1 MRRMQTLFLALSLVV
16 LVATALEAQQEPPR
30 RLDFSREG
38 EVQEQPAPLDTI
50 ERRTQRDV
58 GNAFVRSQT
67 ILGLTVYG
75 PSFAVMVGDE
85 PATRLAAYLVMAGG
99 SFFAA
104 TELTRQMEIT
114 PARQF
119 LSSRMA
125 VRGAAS
131 GLLLGYA
138 TRMRDTEMAATTLI
152 GGLGGT
158 AAGLLIGRGLTEG
171 EAVATVAGHDILA
184 ASAYALTYIVN
195 PSDASNGGMSRTTRL
210 GIPLAVGLGG
220 YALGR
225 HYAGNAPYEV
235 TAGDA
240 NLLWLG
246 ATIGATAGLAVVAES
261 DPPIQTIAGAVL
273 GGGLFGVWGADRF
286 LVRRYDHSRAEATMV
301 SLGGLAGSIM
311 GIGMGVLLS
320 GDAERWDA
328 TTLGFGALGAIGGVA
343 LTERYLQP
351 ARDAGRQQFGFLER
365 LQVSPGAA
373 LAAASGTPGMH
384 SIVRFTF

>member
-1 MRRMQTLFLALSLVV
+1 MMIRR
-16 LVATALEAQQEPPR
+16 LVAVLFALTLAVQTAEAQQEPPR

-38 EVQEQPAPLDTI
+38 EVEEAVLDTV

-58 GNAFVRSQT
+58 GNAFVRAQT
-67 ILGLTVYG
+67 LLGLTVYG

-104 TELTRQMEIT
+104 TELTRQVEIT
-114 PARQF
+114 PARHF

-125 VRGAAS
+125 VRGAGS
-131 GLLLGYA
+131 GLLIGYV
-138 TRMRDTEMAATTLI
+138 TNMRDSEMAATTLI

-158 AAGLLIGRGLTEG
+158 AAGLLIGNGLTEG
-171 EAVATVAGHDILA
+171 EAVATVAGHDLVA
-184 ASAYALTYIVN
+184 ASALAVTYIVN
-195 PSDASNGGMSRTTRL
+195 PSGNVSNGGMAETTRL
-210 GIPLAVGLGG
+210 GIPLALGLGG

-225 HYAGNAPYEV
+225 FYAGNAPYEV

-246 ATIGATAGLAVVAES
+246 ASIGATAGLAVIAET
-261 DPPIQTIAGAVL
+261 DPPVQTIAGAVL
-273 GGGLFGVWGADRF
+273 GGGLLGVWGADRF
-286 LVRRYDHSRAEATMV
+286 LVRRFDHSRAEATMV
-301 SLGGLAGSIM
+301 SLGGLAGSVM
-311 GIGMGVLLS
+311 GIGLGVLIS

-351 ARDAGRQQFGFLER
+351 ARDMGRQQFGFLDR

-373 LAAASGTPGMH
+373 LAAASGTPGLH

>member
-1 MRRMQTLFLALSLVV
+1 MMIRRLAAVLFALTLAVQ
-16 LVATALEAQQEPPR
+16 AAEAQQEPPR

-38 EVQEQPAPLDTI
+38 EVQEQPAPLDTVA
-50 ERRTQRDV
+50 RRTQRDV
-58 GNAFVRSQT
+58 ATSFVRAQT
-67 ILGLTVYG
+67 LLGLTVYG

-125 VRGAAS
+125 VRGAGS
-131 GLLLGYA
+131 GLLLGRA
-138 TRMRDTEMAATTLI
+138 TRMRDTELAATTLI

-158 AAGLLIGRGLTEG
+158 AAGLLVGRGLTEG
-171 EAVATVAGHDILA
+171 EAVATVAGHDIVA
-184 ASAYALTYIVN
+184 ASALALTYIVN

-210 GIPLAVGLGG
+210 GIPLALGLGG

-246 ATIGATAGLAVVAES
+246 ATIGATAGLAVISET
-261 DPPIQTIAGAVL
+261 DPPVQTIAGAVL
-273 GGGLFGVWGADRF
+273 GGGLLGVWGADRF
-286 LVRRYDHSRAEATMV
+286 LVRRFDHSRAEATMV
-301 SLGGLAGSIM
+301 SLGGLAGSVM
-311 GIGMGVLLS
+311 GIGLGVLVS
-320 GDAERWDA
+320 GDAQRWDA

-351 ARDAGRQQFGFLER
+351 ARDVGRQQFGFLER

>member
-1 MRRMQTLFLALSLVV
+1 MLIRRLLAVLFAMTLAVQTV
-16 LVATALEAQQEPPR
+16 EAQQEPPR
-30 RLDFSREG
+30 RLDFTREG
-38 EVQEQPAPLDTI
+38 EVQEQPAPPDTV

-58 GNAFVRSQT
+58 GNAFVRAQT
-67 ILGLTVYG
+67 LLGFTVYG

-85 PATRLAAYLVMAGG
+85 PATRLAAYLVLAGG

-114 PARQF
+114 PARHF

-125 VRGAAS
+125 ARGAGS
-131 GLLLGYA
+131 GLLFGSA
-138 TRMRDTEMAATTLI
+138 TRMRDRETAATTLI

-158 AAGLLIGRGLTEG
+158 AAGLLIGHGLTEG
-171 EAVATVAGHDILA
+171 EAVATVAGHDLVA
-184 ASAYALTYIVN
+184 ASALAFTYIVN
-195 PSDASNGGMSRTTRL
+195 PSDAKTGGMSPTTRL
-210 GIPLAVGLGG
+210 GVPLALGLGG

-246 ATIGATAGLAVVAES
+246 AAIGATAGLAVVAES
-261 DPPIQTIAGAVL
+261 DPSTQTIATAVL
-273 GGGLFGVWGADRF
+273 ASGLLGVWGADRL
-286 LVRRYDHSRAEATMV
+286 LVRRYDHSRAEAMIV
-301 SLGGLAGSIM
+301 SGGAFAGSMM
-311 GIGMGVLLS
+311 GIGLGVLLS
-320 GDAERWDA
+320 GEAERWDA
-328 TTLGFGALGAIGGVA
+328 TTLSFGALGAMGGVVLA
-343 LTERYLQP
+343 ERYLQP
-351 ARDAGRQQFGFLER
+351 ARDTGRQQFGFLER